1 MAVDIADRV
10 QEIAEARDL
19 QESEVFGQALER
31 GLADLW
37 EELVLTQYLDGTRER
52 AEAIEHV
59 GRAKVERA
67 EREQEVV
74 LDDIDWGRNA

>member
-1 MAVDIADRV
+1 MAVDISDRV

-19 QESEVFGQALER
+19 QEFEVFGQALER
-31 GLADLW
+31 GLEDLW
-37 EELVLTQYLDGTRER
+37 EELVLTQYLDGTRKR

-67 EREQEVV
+67 EREQEIV
-74 LDDIDWGRNA
+74 LDDVDWGLNA